1 MIVLSLRSVSIV
13 SRALCVGVMLAAS
26 FGAWAVIAP
35 NDPPDLSSAPPDT
48 SLGVNPN
55 IFVTFD
61 DSGSMQ
67 QTVMG
72 DFPPQKSNTSD
83 WAGPWRCANVID
95 PDHSATAADKKMRAI
110 AMNGVY
116 YNPSSNTVYA
126 APLNED
132 GTPFALTIDS
142 TLQAV
147 FVDGVSVGRPFP
159 TPVLTQTGTIA
170 FNNNTDVNGSAS
182 DTGRTNLTGKLF
194 VQNGSSAT
202 CTGQPGTCSCTGS
215 GSSKVCT
222 TDNRWQCGTG
232 AATQNADSRYTAAS
246 PMDGLLHTL
255 SDGTSVVYGPA
266 PALLVGGGGGPYY
279 FRYKMICGTA
289 GAQASPNCA
298 PAVPLDAY
306 GKPSS
311 AAALTALYT
320 AANWEAVPVAPAT
333 YANFANWYAYYRT
346 RNQMARAALS
356 RVFGVIGTPQ
366 KSNIRVNWQNL
377 GNNNNVNW
385 TSASTSTSGG
395 TAAPTTNIVELDD
408 NTAYSGPNAT
418 AGTNATWRQAFFNW
432 IFNVQANN
440 GTPSRNA
447 LLRVGKYFQ
456 RGQNVTDLSN
466 PYWQP
471 QGTDGREL
479 ACRQNFHI
487 LMTDGLYNQPKQ
499 TTPAG
504 TTFNTNATNIPI
516 PANSSGVTGLYSPTA
531 PVSTLFA
538 DGSWSTDSDTG
549 SSYSD
554 VAFYYWIANLRPD
567 FTSAGVTVKSG
578 GVVSLIPNTD
588 IVPPYFPDL
597 TLGVTGSATPAP
609 PLDTTKPG
617 ATPEV
622 FWNPANDPA
631 SWPHLVQFAVTLG
644 AFGDLANSTNT
655 DCQNSATTSND
666 DGCALRKGATNSF
679 GITGWPRPDGT
690 GSGIAANIDDL
701 WHAALNSRGQFFVAT
716 SPQNLI
722 TRLTRILSN
731 IGGRSGTQVS
741 QSVNSSILNN
751 GTTGYQGGY
760 NSNGWV
766 GYLYKQKLNPF
777 AANDTVHNPAGLA
790 LGAPIGLPVWDA
802 GCLLTSGAC
811 AATGSPTTFG
821 TTPNSTAAAAR
832 IIFTSTG
839 TVTVGSSGTL
849 AGTEFKWASL
859 ASNEQLALNLDPT
872 TTWPDTTTTL
882 VVTSAGVANGTQ
894 DGNGSDRLDYVHG
907 IRTHETT
914 PTSAGTSPTTFRP
927 RLSVLGAIIDSAA
940 VYEGGPSAGW
950 QDIYPQ
956 GSAEYAAA
964 NPTGPSPPPAA
975 TYSAFLG
982 QYLFRDPMVYVGAND
997 GMLHAFTAG
1006 ITATDGGKE
1015 AWAYVPHAL
1024 YANGALDQISNPAN
1038 NGLVATVDDSP
1049 FVQDVF
1055 IKRPSLGSAPQW
1067 RTMLVGSLRLGGRGI
1082 FALDV
1087 TCDPASTPPSCQPA
1101 TDTIAKKQFMWEFT
1115 SENDPDLGYAY
1126 ATANIAR
1133 IRCNV
1138 SPCHGTIG
1146 NPTSD
1151 VTVGGTWVVLVTSGD
1166 FAACLPAA
1174 NGQQPCF
1181 GNNHSATDTA
1191 AGATTKASG
1200 PTYLWVLNADDGS
1213 VITKIPVSHSG
1224 TTTYGLST
1232 PAVVDFGLDQI
1243 DDVVVAGDLAGNVWR
1258 FDLTD
1263 PNWAHWTAPDLMF
1276 KTYTSN
1282 AACSTS
1288 NPAGIGCEPITVMPV
1303 AFPDPST
1310 GSVVY
1315 VFGSGQYLGATDNSV
1330 SSTFTT
1336 QHFFGVRDQGTGS
1349 ASYPILESSLAT
1361 RTLTQNSSTGLRSL
1375 PFADALNTFGWEIPL
1390 NLPGNLGERD
1400 VATASPLFTAG
1411 IALLTSLIPGQ
1422 NLDPCKPGRSGAVIA
1437 VDASTGGAPLQFLTP
1452 TNASIGAVV
1461 GGVVTNPPT
1470 VGGLSL
1476 ISTLG
1481 GGTVVLPGILD
1492 SSGNP
1497 LQLSGLTPIWRRTSW
1512 NELLNQL

>member
-1 MIVLSLRSVSIV
+1 MSVIRLRSVSFFA
-13 SRALCVGVMLAAS
+13 RALCLGVMLAAS

-55 IFVTFD
+55 IFVSFD

-72 DFPPQKSNTSD
+72 DFPPLKSNTLD

-116 YNPSSNTVYA
+116 YNPSANNVYA
-126 APLNED
+126 PPLKED
-132 GTPFALTIDS
+132 GQPFALTIDS

-159 TPVLTQTGTIA
+159 TPALTQTGVIA

-182 DTGRTNLTGKLF
+182 DTGRTNLMGKLF

-202 CTGQPGTCSCTGS
+202 CTGQPGTCSCTGTA
-215 GSSKVCT
+215 GSPSRVCT

-232 AATQNADSRYTAAS
+232 AATQNTNSRYTAAS
-246 PMDGLLHTL
+246 PMDGLSHTL

-266 PALLVGGGGGPYY
+266 PLALVGGGGGPYY
-279 FRYKMICGTA
+279 FRYKLVCGAA
-289 GAQASPNCA
+289 GAQPSPNCA
-298 PAVPLDAY
+298 TAVPLDAY

-320 AANWEAVPVAPAT
+320 ASNWEAVPVPTGAAS
-333 YANFANWYAYYRT
+333 YGNFANWYAYYRT
-346 RNQMARAALS
+346 RNQMARSAMS

-366 KSNIRVNWQNL
+366 KSNIRVTWQNL
-377 GNNNNVNW
+377 GNNTNLNW
-385 TSASTSTSGG
+385 APASGSSGG
-395 TAAPTTNIVELDD
+395 TAAPTVNIVELDD
-408 NTAYSGPNAT
+408 NTPYAGPNA
-418 AGTNATWRQAFFNW
+418 AVGNNTWRQAFFNW
-432 IFNVQANN
+432 LFNVTANN
-440 GTPSRNA
+440 GTPSRGA
-447 LLRVGKYFQ
+447 LLRAGNYFK
-456 RGQNVTDLSN
+456 RGQGVTNISN

-479 ACRQNFHI
+479 ACRQNFHL
-487 LMTDGLYNQPKQ
+487 LMTDGLYNQPV
-499 TTPAG
+499 TTAPPG
-504 TTFNTNATNIPI
+504 TGFNTNTSTPV
-516 PANSSGVTGLYSPTA
+516 PANSSGLPGPYSPTA
-531 PVSTLFA
+531 PESKLFA
-538 DGSWSTDSDTG
+538 DGGWATSTDSDGG
-549 SSYSD
+549 SAYSD
-554 VAFYYWIANLRPD
+554 IAFYYWITNLRPD

-578 GVVSLIPNTD
+578 GVTSVVANTD

-597 TLGVTGSATPAP
+597 TLGITGSATPTPA
-609 PLDTTKPG
+609 LDTTKPG

-644 AFGDLANSTNT
+644 AFGNLVNSTNT
-655 DCQNSATTSND
+655 DCQNGATITND
-666 DGCALRKGATNSF
+666 DGCALRKGVNNS
-679 GITGWPRPDGT
+679 GGATGWPRPNGT

-701 WHAALNSRGQFFVAT
+701 WHAALNARGQFFVAT
-716 SPQNLI
+716 SPQSLI

-731 IGGRSGTQVS
+731 IVNRSGTQVS
-741 QSVNSSILNN
+741 ESVNSSILHQ
-751 GTTGYQGGY
+751 GSVGYQGGY
-760 NSNGWV
+760 NSNGWL
-766 GYLYKQKLNPF
+766 GYLVKQQLNPF
-777 AANDTVHNPAGLA
+777 AATDTLNNPAGLA
-790 LGAPIGLPVWDA
+790 LGAPVGLPVWDA

-811 AATGSPTTFG
+811 SATGSPTTLG
-821 TTPNSTAAAAR
+821 ATPNSTTPAGR
-832 IIFTSTG
+832 IIFTS
-839 TVTVGSSGTL
+839 VGSAGALIGKEFNWAKLGT
-849 AGTEFKWASL
+849 
-859 ASNEQLALNLDPT
+859 NEQLALNLDPN

-882 VVTSAGVANGTQ
+882 VVNGGVANGTQ
-894 DGNGSDRLDYVHG
+894 DGNGSDRLDYIRGV
-907 IRTHETT
+907 RTHETT
-914 PTSAGTSPTTFRP
+914 PTSLGTSPTTFRP

-950 QDIYPQ
+950 QDIYPL
-956 GSAEYAAA
+956 GTPEYAAA
-964 NPTGPSPPPAA
+964 HPTTGSPV
-975 TYSAFLG
+975 TYEAFVG
-982 QYLFRDPMVYVGAND
+982 AYLFRDPMVYVGAND

-1006 ITATDGGKE
+1006 NPTVVTDGGKE

-1024 YANGALDQISNPAN
+1024 YANGALDQVGNPSN

-1049 FVQDVF
+1049 IVQDVF
-1055 IKRPSLGSAPQW
+1055 IKRPLSASAPQW
-1067 RTMLVGSLRLGGRGI
+1067 RTMLIGSMRLGGRGI

-1087 TCDPASTPPSCQPA
+1087 TCTPQTAPTQPSCTPA
-1101 TDTIAKKQFMWEFT
+1101 TDTIAKDQFMWEFT
-1115 SENDPDLGYAY
+1115 SEDDPDLGYGY

-1133 IRCNV
+1133 IRCNTGR
-1138 SPCHGTIG
+1138 CHGPISL
-1146 NPTSD
+1146 PDIS
-1151 VTVGGTWVVLVTSGD
+1151 VGGTWVVLVTSGD
-1166 FAACLPAA
+1166 FPICLPAA
-1174 NGQQPCF
+1174 NGSPTCV
-1181 GNNHSATDTA
+1181 GNNHSATDNA

-1213 VITKIPVSHSG
+1213 QIAKIPVNKSG
-1224 TTTYGLST
+1224 ITTYGLST

-1263 PNWAHWTAPDLMF
+1263 PNPSNWTSPELMF
-1276 KTYTSN
+1276 QTYTSN
-1282 AACSTS
+1282 SACSTI
-1288 NPAGIGCEPITVMPV
+1288 NPAGFGCEPITVMPV
-1303 AFPDPST
+1303 AFPDSST

-1330 SSTFTT
+1330 SSTYTT

-1349 ASYPILESSLAT
+1349 GSYPLHESNLAT
-1361 RTLTQNSSTGLRSL
+1361 RTLTQAANGNRSL

-1390 NLPGNLGERD
+1390 NLAGNLGERD
-1400 VATASPLFTAG
+1400 VATASPLFSTG
-1411 IALLTSLIPGQ
+1411 VALLTSLIPGQ
-1422 NLDPCKPGRSGAVIA
+1422 NLDPCKPGRSGAVMA

-1452 TNASIGAVV
+1452 ANASIGAVV
-1461 GGVVTNPPT
+1461 GGIVTNPPT

-1476 ISTLG
+1476 ISSLG
-1481 GGTVVLPGILD
+1481 GGTLVLPGIVD

-1497 LQLSGLTPIWRRTSW
+1497 LVLNGLTPIWRRTSW